1 MIHKELYEDLGIYL
15 SDIDEIVNKSL
26 ENAQNDILL
35 RCNKLERRNKI
46 NENKEITKLINFE
59 NLILESIKNHDV
71 KLDSFGLFFLS
82 RFPIDELG
90 LEIE

>member
-1 MIHKELYEDLGIYL
+1 M
-15 SDIDEIVNKSL
+15 